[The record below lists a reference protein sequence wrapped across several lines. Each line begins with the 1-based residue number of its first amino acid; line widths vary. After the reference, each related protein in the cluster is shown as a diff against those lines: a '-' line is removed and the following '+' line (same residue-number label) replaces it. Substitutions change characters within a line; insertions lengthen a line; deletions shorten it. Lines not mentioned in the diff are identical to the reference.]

1 MPAQMLIPAL
11 FVLGIVIQLLM
22 LRFARDKE
30 RVYLIYISLG
40 AIVLCETVGRLDNGL
55 AEIIVAAFTWS
66 LLLGALF
73 VLAAYGLYHRIRE
86 SECTTNPAIS
96 TGNTK
101 GKWEFRKRRKRS
113 GGGLL

>member
-22 LRFARDKE
+22 LRFARDKK
-30 RVYLIYISLG
+30 RFYLIYISLG
-40 AIVLCETVGRLDNGL
+40 VIVPCETVGRLDNGL
-55 AEIIVAAFTWS
+55 AEIIVVVFTWA

-86 SECTTNPAIS
+86 SECTTNPAQVPGTQKENWS
-96 TGNTK
+96 SGNG
-101 GKWEFRKRRKRS
+101 GKEAE
-113 GGGLL
+113 GVL